1 VNDEKVIA
9 SWRAVGGLLA
19 TLSEAFAGQRYLAIG
34 PETGPSRRR
43 WPVWTLS
50 PVEAA
55 QRPPDDHV
63 VLIHFAGKQRH
74 PLGEQAQISWY
85 NDEGEGLILH
95 HGNGIGVIAM
105 PLRGHQEVEH
115 LPFAARREND
125 GRGPIRLVELWVLLT
140 ALCWPRTPLKIE
152 RFQMITGVSLV
163 SLRPAMRRLV
173 DHGFLSRRRAQ
184 DGRTYLYRAVFE
196 TPEYLE
202 EYVHYLW
209 SAWRGGDGAAGF
221 KAIRRY
227 FYTQLPW
234 RAMDTSSEPWRD
246 VWPTGLTFME
256 GGPKALDAPLVTGGT
271 SIPTLDLYA
280 IGNDIAEVG
289 QALGLQLSRKREPDM
304 QGSLCLIDADH
315 PVARIYLAR
324 EDYGIRWPSGFAAMD
339 AMDHDDAR
347 VRQEARKLWRDWISN
362 QRREYEKG

>member
-1 VNDEKVIA
+1 VSSERLVER
-9 SWRAVGGLLA
+9 WRAVGGLVA
-19 TLSEAFAGQRYLAIG
+19 TLGETSAGRRYLAIG
-34 PETGPSRRR
+34 PEAGPSRQR
-43 WPVWTLS
+43 WTVRTLS

-55 QRPPDDHV
+55 QRPPGGQA
-63 VLIHFAGKQRH
+63 VLIHFAGKRRH
-74 PLGEQAQISWY
+74 PLGEQAQLSWY
-85 NDEGEGLILH
+85 NDDGEGLILH
-95 HGNGIGVIAM
+95 HGKDGSVIAM
-105 PLRGHQEVEH
+105 PLRGHQDVEH

-152 RFQMITGVSLV
+152 RFQMVTGVSLV
-163 SLRPAMRRLV
+163 SLRPAVRRLV

-209 SAWRGGDGAAGF
+209 SAWRSGDGAAGF

-234 RAMDTSSEPWRD
+234 RAMDTSSERA

-271 SIPTLDLYA
+271 SNPTLDLYA
-280 IGNDIAEVG
+280 IGKDIAEMG
-289 QALGLQLSRKREPDM
+289 RALGLQLSRKREPDM

-324 EDYGIRWPSGFAAMD
+324 ADYGIRWPSGFAAMD
-339 AMDHDDAR
+339 ALDHDDAR
-347 VRQEARKLWRDWISN
+347 VRQEARKLWRDWIIN
-362 QRREYEKG
+362 QRCEYEKG